1 MEERLIFF
9 TQQEYTQVL
18 DRQNART
25 RKLSQKEYEQ
35 ILIDRGVRPGQAKMA
50 AYKYRHHE
58 KSRFATRKGSQE
70 EYEKLLN
77 DFCAAGKP
85 FIDSVRCLESLGFSF
100 GQANSAAHKYRGKKG
115 LIGKRRWEV

>member
-77 DFCAAGKP
+77 DFCAAGSHLL
-85 FIDSVRCLESLGFSF
+85 IRSGVWRAWALALVR
-100 GQANSAAHKYRGKKG
+100 
-115 LIGKRRWEV
+115 LIQPLTNIEGRKV